1 MLSLLIDALSFD
13 GAKFRALHGLG
24 MNDFYVEPEGA
35 NFRLFYPDALGA
47 APVVPVLPDR
57 LTLESDAAPG
67 MDGIPRAASNGVAFH
82 TITIKK
88 KSPAGAAVP
97 NGAESLMFCSRGL
110 ASVSDRAPVLVNGV
124 AQVTVG
130 PELKSGDI
138 VVCVKDQAGVLLMAE
153 LEIGFE

>member
-1 MLSLLIDALSFD
+1 MLSVLIDAMTFD

-24 MNDFYVEPEGA
+24 RNDFYVSQEGPD
-35 NFRLFYPDALGA
+35 FRLFYPDALGA
-47 APVVPVLPDR
+47 APIIPVLPDR

-67 MDGIPRAASNGVAFH
+67 MDGTPRVASNGVAFH

-88 KSPAGAAVP
+88 KSPAGADVP
-97 NGAESLMFCSRGL
+97 NGAEALMFCSGGL
-110 ASVSDRAPVLVNGV
+110 ASVSDMAPVLVNGV

-130 PELKSGDI
+130 PELKSGNI

-153 LEIGFE
+153 LEIGFG